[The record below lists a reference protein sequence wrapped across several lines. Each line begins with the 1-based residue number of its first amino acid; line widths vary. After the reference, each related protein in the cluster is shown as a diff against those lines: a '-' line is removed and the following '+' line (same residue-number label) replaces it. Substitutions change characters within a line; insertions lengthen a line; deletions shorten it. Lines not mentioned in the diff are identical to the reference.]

1 MVDGIGGEAKSLVR
15 QQVLSKS
22 KNVIVQNAHDF
33 ARVCQEV
40 MPGVCVHLMTQED
53 LHNTQGIALWEQ
65 ALEVKGIS
73 KIHHAEMKKG
83 TLSIFA
89 NANVNNP
96 INTVIYETTTTSK
109 PVPQEESC
117 QIKVGDFVKIIR
129 GNYVNYYAVVTGLSY
144 GNELEINYFVK
155 REKFYV
161 LKDNDLDSRSIEDLE
176 LVAGALINTRGHY
189 TFES

>member
-1 MVDGIGGEAKSLVR
+1 
-15 QQVLSKS
+15 
-22 KNVIVQNAHDF
+22 
-33 ARVCQEV
+33 
-40 MPGVCVHLMTQED
+40 MTQED
-53 LHNTQGIALWEQ
+53 LQDTQGIALWEQ

-73 KIHHAEMKKG
+73 KTHHAEMKKG

-89 NANVNNP
+89 NANTPVNNP

-109 PVPQEESC
+109 PVPQEPC
-117 QIKVGDFVKIIR
+117 QIKVGDFEKIIR
-129 GNYVNYYAVVTGLSY
+129 GNYVDYYAVVTGLSY

-155 REKFYV
+155 REKYYV
-161 LKDNDLDSRSIEDLE
+161 LKDNGLDSRLIEDLK